1 MMSGIWAFVER
12 MNLLL
17 WLAVIFLFHLI
28 LYLTLGTDDWL
39 VATVM
44 ATGTY
49 AAVFVLLKA
58 YVRNNKK
65 RGVR

>member
-1 MMSGIWAFVER
+1 MNGILSFVER

-17 WLAVIFLFHLI
+17 WLAVIFVFHLV
-28 LYLTLGTDDWL
+28 LYLTLGTDNWL
-39 VATVM
+39 IATVL